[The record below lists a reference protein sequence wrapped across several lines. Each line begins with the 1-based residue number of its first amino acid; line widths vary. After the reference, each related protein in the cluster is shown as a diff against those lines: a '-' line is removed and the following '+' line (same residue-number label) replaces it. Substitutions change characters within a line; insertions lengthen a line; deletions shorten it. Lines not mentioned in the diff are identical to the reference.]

1 MKHFLQWVTY
11 FKKDTAKP
19 LAAILNFYLGMGLV
33 VMTLILSVSG
43 YYFISHVLQNALEQ
57 KAHALAEQVAITTV
71 DAVILNEYHIIERM
85 AEDLVKKNVDLVSIR
100 IFNQNGQEL
109 ARMNAFDRQKTGQ
122 KPPGLV
128 IEQPLLLLSRS
139 AGKIELVFSRD
150 AINAPLRILSMLV
163 AIALLFMLGGLFW
176 VVSRLLNAHVI
187 RPVEALSQSLTT
199 PEKIIYQPLSVN
211 AKLPIELQRLNQT
224 IIDLQKRLK
233 DHIDSLESAHKFVSD
248 ATENLCQSQ
257 RLVAVGQI
265 AAGLAHNLNTPLANI
280 VGYAQMAKLQTND
293 EPLQKRLE
301 IIEKQAKACS
311 QQVSNLLKTAKRPT
325 LQLQRV
331 DCVQEIDKV
340 IQLMQPVVK
349 KKSGV
354 VLSLHAKQ
362 QAMTQLDVAAFE
374 QLLFNLINNAIE
386 AGATQIDFTITAL
399 LAQQNWAITICDNGS
414 GIPSA
419 IQSKVFEPFV
429 TSKSTDT
436 DQQVNGSGTGLGLF
450 FANTLVEQMH
460 GQLQLLK
467 TNEQGTCFQILF
479 PLY

>member
-57 KAHALAEQVAITTV
+57 KAHALAEQVAITSV

-311 QQVSNLLKTAKRPT
+311 
-325 LQLQRV
+325 
-331 DCVQEIDKV
+331 
-340 IQLMQPVVK
+340 
-349 KKSGV
+349 
-354 VLSLHAKQ
+354 
-362 QAMTQLDVAAFE
+362 
-374 QLLFNLINNAIE
+374 
-386 AGATQIDFTITAL
+386 
-399 LAQQNWAITICDNGS
+399 
-414 GIPSA
+414 
-419 IQSKVFEPFV
+419 
-429 TSKSTDT
+429 
-436 DQQVNGSGTGLGLF
+436 
-450 FANTLVEQMH
+450 
-460 GQLQLLK
+460 
-467 TNEQGTCFQILF
+467 
-479 PLY
+479 